1 MYKTPRPAAD
11 VHDVVRRVTNM
22 NKHSLT
28 IAGEVIAPSG
38 QGFYSG
44 GGMTMIRKSCGD

>member
-1 MYKTPRPAAD
+1 MYNTRRPAAD

-28 IAGEVIAPSG
+28 FAREVIAPSG
-38 QGFYSG
+38 QGFYSD
-44 GGMTMIRKSCGD
+44 GGMIMV